1 MDLNQLLA
9 YIQAVDSVAR
19 QALAQAGQANA
30 PLDGIASVHS
40 GPGQPINGSRAIIL
54 GPGKLTAFSNIV
66 ATMRDPLAGGGSLA
80 GVVGLA
86 VPTSGRNF
94 TTGAFLVEA
103 VDSAG
108 FAVGTAQASFDWV
121 VVTTG

>member
-1 MDLNQLLA
+1 MDINQLFA
-9 YIQAVDSVAR
+9 YIQTVASVAQ
-19 QALAQAGQANA
+19 QALQQTSNVGTK
-30 PLDGIASVHS
+30 LDGIASIQT
-40 GPGQPINGSRAIIL
+40 GAGQLINGSTAIIL
-54 GPGKLTAFSNIV
+54 GPGKLSAFSHIT
-66 ATMRDPLAGGGSLA
+66 ATLRDPVAGGGSLA

-94 TTGAFLVEA
+94 ITGAFLVQA
-103 VDSAG
+103 VDAAG

>member
-1 MDLNQLLA
+1 MDANQLLA
-9 YIQAVDSVAR
+9 YIQAVEGVAR
-19 QALAQAGQANA
+19 QALQQANQDA
-30 PLDGIASVHS
+30 PKLDGIASVQT
-40 GPGQPINGSRAIIL
+40 GPGQLVNGSTAIIL
-54 GPGKLTAFSNIV
+54 GPGKLSAFSHIV
-66 ATMRDPLAGGGSLA
+66 ATLRDPVAGGGALT

-86 VPTSGRNF
+86 VPSSGRNY

-103 VDSAG
+103 VDAAG